1 MPVSSMKAIPYSDPG
16 MLQGGV
22 REHRAVLN
30 NLQADAFRSASQSQ
44 DTAQAARSFSGANGR
59 NRQTQTAS
67 LSQTATA
74 NNTKTVTIG
83 AVEGTNANTANFD
96 FNYLQKYVAGAD
108 ANDWLARGAAN
119 IAQDQGGDQSAFAKL
134 VEFDGTDTEAT
145 NSLTQNAQ
153 VTQLFDVD
161 LSASLSNTTRAAEAG
176 NAFQEARFRT
186 IEANLND
193 QSAQAIFTSGQRQ
206 GSADDPV
213 SQVAVSDG
221 GDLAGGDGNF
231 ITQTATIVQTGNNVN
246 LTGSFD
252 LSVNETA
259 PLSPRTTDLLVRMN
273 ELAGSN
279 SAINSSAASQE
290 QNHVQSGAGG
300 VDEDGNVT
308 ENGTNPGVINSG
320 TASGANT
327 ESTTVQ
333 NSISV
338 QI

>member
-1 MPVSSMKAIPYSDPG
+1 MPVSSMKTIPYSDPG

-22 REHRAVLN
+22 REHRAILN

-44 DTAQAARSFSGANGR
+44 DTAQAARAFSGSDVTNS
-59 NRQTQTAS
+59 QTQTGS
-67 LSQTATA
+67 LTQIALT

-83 AVEGTNANTANFD
+83 AVEGQNANTAAFD
-96 FNYLQKYVAGAD
+96 FNYLQKYIAGAD

-119 IAQDQGGDQSAFAKL
+119 IAQDQGGDQSGFAKL
-134 VEFDGTDTEAT
+134 EDFAGVESDAA
-145 NSLTQNAQ
+145 NALTQNAQ
-153 VTQLFDVD
+153 VTQVFDVD
-161 LSASLSNTTRAAEAG
+161 LSATLSNTTNAGNVG

-206 GSADDPV
+206 GGAGDPV
-213 SQVAVSDG
+213 SQVAVADS
-221 GDLAGGDGNF
+221 GDVDNTIA
-231 ITQTATIVQTGNNVN
+231 QTATIIQTGNDVS
-246 LTGSFD
+246 LTGTFD
-252 LSVNETA
+252 LSVNETSA
-259 PLSPRTTDLLVRMN
+259 LSPRTTDLFVRMN
-273 ELAGSN
+273 EN

-300 VDEDGNVT
+300 VDENGSVT
-308 ENGTNPGVINSG
+308 ENGGEANNNG
-320 TASGANT
+320 TATATNT

>member
-22 REHRAVLN
+22 REHRAILN

-44 DTAQAARSFSGANGR
+44 DTAQAARAFSGSDVTNA
-59 NRQTQTAS
+59 QTQTAS

-83 AVEGTNANTANFD
+83 AVEGTNASTAGFN
-96 FNYLQKYVAGAD
+96 FNYLQKYIAGAD

-119 IAQDQGGDQSAFAKL
+119 IAQDQGGDQSGFAKL
-134 VEFDGTDTEAT
+134 EDFTGTDSDAA
-145 NSLTQNAQ
+145 NSLTQNGQ

-161 LSASLSNTTRAAEAG
+161 LTATLSNTTRAGESG

-206 GSADDPV
+206 GGAGDPV
-213 SQVAVSDG
+213 SQVAVADG
-221 GDLAGGDGNF
+221 GDVDNTVA
-231 ITQTATIVQTGNNVN
+231 QTATIVQTGNDVS
-246 LTGSFD
+246 LTGTFD

-259 PLSPRTTDLLVRMN
+259 ALSPRTTDLFVRIN
-273 ELAGSN
+273 ELSGSN

-290 QNHVQSGAGG
+290 QNAIQSGAGG

-308 ENGTNPGVINSG
+308 ENGGESSNSG
-320 TASGANT
+320 TASASNQET
-327 ESTTVQ
+327 TTVQ
-333 NSISV
+333 NSISI

>member
-1 MPVSSMKAIPYSDPG
+1 MPVSSMKTIPYSDPG

-22 REHRAVLN
+22 REHRAILN

-44 DTAQAARSFSGANGR
+44 DTAQAARAFSGSDVTNA
-59 NRQTQTAS
+59 QTQTAS

-83 AVEGTNANTANFD
+83 AVEGTNAHTANFN
-96 FNYLQKYVAGAD
+96 FNYLQKYIAGAD

-119 IAQDQGGDQSAFAKL
+119 IAQDQGGDQSGFAKL
-134 VEFDGTDTEAT
+134 EDFSGVDSDAA
-145 NSLTQNAQ
+145 NSLTQNGQVAQ
-153 VTQLFDVD
+153 NFDVD
-161 LSASLSNTTRAAEAG
+161 LTATLSNTTHAAESG
-176 NAFQEARFRT
+176 NAFQESRFRT

-206 GSADDPV
+206 GSAGDPV

-221 GDLAGGDGNF
+221 GDVDNTVA
-231 ITQTATIVQTGNNVN
+231 QTATITQNANNVH
-246 LTGSFD
+246 LTGTFD

-259 PLSPRTTDLLVRMN
+259 ALSPRTTDLFVRIN
-273 ELAGSN
+273 ELSGSN

-290 QNHVQSGAGG
+290 QNAIQSGAGG

-308 ENGTNPGVINSG
+308 ENGGESSNSG
-320 TASGANT
+320 TASASNQET
-327 ESTTVQ
+327 TTVQ
-333 NSISV
+333 NSISI

>member
-1 MPVSSMKAIPYSDPG
+1 MKTIPYSDPG

-22 REHRAVLN
+22 REHRAILN

-44 DTAQAARSFSGANGR
+44 DTAQAARAFSGSDVTNS
-59 NRQTQTAS
+59 QTQTAN

-83 AVEGTNANTANFD
+83 AVEGTNANTAAFN
-96 FNYLQKYVAGAD
+96 FNYLNKYIAGAD

-119 IAQDQGGDQSAFAKL
+119 IAQDQGGDQSGFAKL
-134 VEFDGTDTEAT
+134 NDFAGVDSDAA
-145 NSLTQNAQ
+145 NNLTQNAQ
-153 VTQLFDVD
+153 VTQQFDVD
-161 LSASLSNTTRAAEAG
+161 LSATLSNTTIANDPG

-206 GSADDPV
+206 GGAGDPT
-213 SQVAVSDG
+213 SQVAVADG
-221 GDLAGGDGNF
+221 GNVDNTMA
-231 ITQTATIVQTGNNVN
+231 QTATVIQTGNDVT
-246 LTGSFD
+246 LTGTFD

-259 PLSPRTTDLLVRMN
+259 PLSPRTTDLFVRMN
-273 ELAGSN
+273 GN

-290 QNHVQSGAGG
+290 QNAVQSGAGG
-300 VDEDGNVT
+300 VDENGSVT
-308 ENGTNPGVINSG
+308 ENGG
-320 TASGANT
+320 TAENNGTATASNL
-327 ESTTVQ
+327 ESTTVT
-333 NSISV
+333 NSISI

>member
-1 MPVSSMKAIPYSDPG
+1 MPVSSMKTIPYSDPG

-22 REHRAVLN
+22 REHRAILN

-44 DTAQAARSFSGANGR
+44 DTAQAARAFSGSDVTNS
-59 NRQTQTAS
+59 QTQTAS

-83 AVEGTNANTANFD
+83 AVEGQNANTAAFD
-96 FNYLQKYVAGAD
+96 FNYLQKYIAGAD

-119 IAQDQGGDQSAFAKL
+119 IAQDQGGDQSGFAKL
-134 VEFDGTDTEAT
+134 EDFAGVESDAA
-145 NSLTQNAQ
+145 NALTQNAQ
-153 VTQLFDVD
+153 VTQVFDVD
-161 LSASLSNTTRAAEAG
+161 LSATLSNTTNAGNVG

-206 GSADDPV
+206 GGAGDPV
-213 SQVAVSDG
+213 SQVAVADS
-221 GDLAGGDGNF
+221 GDVDNT
-231 ITQTATIVQTGNNVN
+231 ITQTASINQIGAGVN
-246 LTGSFD
+246 LTGTFD
-252 LSVNETA
+252 LSVNETSA
-259 PLSPRTTDLLVRMN
+259 LSPRTTDLFVRMN
-273 ELAGSN
+273 EN

-300 VDEDGNVT
+300 VDENGSVT
-308 ENGTNPGVINSG
+308 ENGGEANNNG
-320 TASGANT
+320 TATATNT

>member
-1 MPVSSMKAIPYSDPG
+1 MPVTSMKTIPYSDPG

-22 REHRAVLN
+22 REHRAILN

-44 DTAQAARSFSGANGR
+44 DTAQAARAFSGSDVTNS
-59 NRQTQTAS
+59 QTQTAN

-83 AVEGTNANTANFD
+83 AVEGTNANTAAFN
-96 FNYLQKYVAGAD
+96 FNYLNKYIAGAD

-119 IAQDQGGDQSAFAKL
+119 IAQDQGGDQSGFAKL
-134 VEFDGTDTEAT
+134 NDFAGVDSDAA
-145 NSLTQNAQ
+145 NNLTQNAQ
-153 VTQLFDVD
+153 VTQQFDVD
-161 LSASLSNTTRAAEAG
+161 LSATLSNTTIANDPG

-206 GSADDPV
+206 GGAGDPT
-213 SQVAVSDG
+213 SQVAVADG
-221 GDLAGGDGNF
+221 GNVDNTMA
-231 ITQTATIVQTGNNVN
+231 QTATVVQTGNDVT
-246 LTGSFD
+246 LTGTFD

-259 PLSPRTTDLLVRMN
+259 PLSPRTTDLFVRMN
-273 ELAGSN
+273 GN

-290 QNHVQSGAGG
+290 QNAVQSGAGG
-300 VDEDGNVT
+300 VDENGNVT
-308 ENGTNPGVINSG
+308 ENGG
-320 TASGANT
+320 TADNQGTATASNE
-327 ESTTVQ
+327 ESTTVT
-333 NSISV
+333 NSISI

>member
-1 MPVSSMKAIPYSDPG
+1 MKTIPYSDPG

-22 REHRAVLN
+22 REHRAILN

-44 DTAQAARSFSGANGR
+44 DTAQAARAFSGSDVTNS
-59 NRQTQTAS
+59 QTQTAN

-83 AVEGTNANTANFD
+83 AVEGTNANTAAFN
-96 FNYLQKYVAGAD
+96 FNYLNKYIAGAD

-119 IAQDQGGDQSAFAKL
+119 IAQDQGGDQSGFAKL
-134 VEFDGTDTEAT
+134 NDFAGVDSDAA
-145 NSLTQNAQ
+145 NNLTQNAQ

-161 LSASLSNTTRAAEAG
+161 LSATLSNTTIANEAG

-206 GSADDPV
+206 GGAGDPT
-213 SQVAVSDG
+213 SQVAVADG
-221 GDLAGGDGNF
+221 GNVDNTMA
-231 ITQTATIVQTGNNVN
+231 QTATVVQTGNDVT
-246 LTGSFD
+246 LTGTFD

-259 PLSPRTTDLLVRMN
+259 PLSPRTTDLFVRMN
-273 ELAGSN
+273 GN

-290 QNHVQSGAGG
+290 QNAVQSGAGG
-300 VDEDGNVT
+300 VDENGNVT
-308 ENGTNPGVINSG
+308 ENGG
-320 TASGANT
+320 TADNQGTATASNE
-327 ESTTVQ
+327 ESTTVT
-333 NSISV
+333 NSISI